1 MATPKRKK
9 PRKYGHGT
17 ITRLPNGKASA
28 YISIAGVVNRRRFPS
43 EPEAEA
49 WLDAHAAH
57 LSCEL
62 TATQIQDAAAARAIL
77 PPNVSLLQLAQ
88 AWLDAQ
94 ERTNAP
100 APIAPLIEEYLA
112 ERAAV
117 LRPDTIRTYRPWLAA
132 ALADIGPN
140 LSDYTSETVRRGLAH
155 HTPHQHNHIL
165 RALRTFFNWCI
176 DRGDAAV
183 NPCDGVK
190 QKKLNE
196 PSRAILTLAQT
207 EQLLYSVHA
216 TRPHLLGYFVLCL
229 FAGLR
234 PTESRRI
241 PASCIGREYIHL
253 PAGIVKTAQARTV
266 PVEAGLL
273 EVLER
278 YPLDR
283 RAYAG
288 IRKARRASGLLLA
301 PDIMR
306 HSYASYAYERSRS
319 AAGTAYDMGHRGTD
333 VFFRHYRG
341 LVAPGEGQKYFEIL
355 ANFAIFLQQSK

>member
-1 MATPKRKK
+1 MGRKGK
-9 PRKYGHGT
+9 SRRYGHGT
-17 ITRLPNGKASA
+17 ITPVEGGRFGA
-28 YISIAGVVNRRRFPS
+28 YISVAGQVLRRRFRS
-43 EPEAEA
+43 IEEAQT
-49 WLDAHAAH
+49 WIDAQSASV
-57 LSCEL
+57 SCDL
-62 TATQIQDAAAARAIL
+62 TALQLQDAAAALAIL

-88 AWLDAQ
+88 AWLDAN
-94 ERTNAP
+94 EKTNAP

-140 LSDYTSETVRRGLAH
+140 LSDYTSETVRRRLAH

-253 PAGIVKTAQARTV
+253 PANIVKTAQARTV

-288 IRKARRASGLLLA
+288 IRKARRASGILLA

-341 LVAPGEGQKYFEIL
+341 LVAPGDGQKYFEIL
-355 ANFAIFLQQSK
+355 ANFAIFLQRSK